1 MPPVRRRLRSSR
13 LLAGLAASALVA
25 FAVTGSISIPT
36 GSAGGLADCTPAP
49 GWGTLRRDLG
59 DRVVALVN
67 AHRTSI
73 GRGPL
78 SKSGSLQRAAE
89 WKSLHMGHYRYMQH
103 SDPAPPLARS
113 VGDRLAS
120 CGYAG
125 SGYGENIA
133 FGFQSAESVM
143 HGWLSSP
150 GHRANIESSSF
161 TAIGV
166 GAARG
171 SSGTMTWTQNFG
183 SGSAS
188 DSKPSSAP
196 ARQRPAAQPP
206 AAPPQQARVQRPVPV
221 GEPVEASRLFH
232 RLVRPSAGTK
242 FSARIAVITRA
253 RNARVTWGHVR
264 CRAHA
269 AGQAL
274 WVGVHSFRHRLATCT
289 FRIPERARGGQL
301 TGTISVTH
309 RGRITKR
316 WFSRKIR

>member
-1 MPPVRRRLRSSR
+1 MRPVRGRLGSRRLI
-13 LLAGLAASALVA
+13 AGLTASALVA
-25 FAVTGSISIPT
+25 FAVTGTISIPT

-67 AHRTSI
+67 AHRASI
-73 GRGPL
+73 GRGAL

-113 VGDRLAS
+113 VGDRLAA

-143 HGWLSSP
+143 QGWLSSP
-150 GHRANIESSSF
+150 GHRANIESPSF

-188 DSKPSSAP
+188 DSRPSSQP
-196 ARQRPAAQPP
+196 ARERPAAQPP
-206 AAPPQQARVQRPVPV
+206 AAPQQRSQRPVPA
-221 GEPVEASRLFH
+221 GELLEASRLFH
-232 RLVRPSAGTK
+232 RTVRPKAGGS
-242 FSARIAVITRA
+242 FAARIAVITRTE
-253 RNARVTWGHVR
+253 RTRVTWGDVR

-269 AGQAL
+269 AARVL
-274 WVGVHSFRHRLATCT
+274 WVGVHSFRHRLATCM
-289 FRIPERARGGQL
+289 FRVPERARGTQL
-301 TGTISVTH
+301 TGTITVTH
-309 RGRITKR
+309 RGRATKR
-316 WFSRKIR
+316 WFSRKVR

>member
-1 MPPVRRRLRSSR
+1 MPLVRRRLGSR
-13 LLAGLAASALVA
+13 RLTAGLVASGLVA
-25 FAVTGSISIPT
+25 LALTGSLSIPT
-36 GSAGGLADCTPAP
+36 GSAGGLADCTPVA
-49 GWGTLRRDLG
+49 GWGTLRRDLA

-67 AHRTSI
+67 AHRASV
-73 GRGPL
+73 GRGAL
-78 SKSGSLQRAAE
+78 SESSSLQRAAE

-120 CGYAG
+120 CGYDG

-133 FGFQSAESVM
+133 FGFPSAESVM
-143 HGWLSSP
+143 QGWLSSP
-150 GHRANIESSSF
+150 GHRANIESPSF

-183 SGSAS
+183 LRSVS
-188 DSKPSSAP
+188 DSRPASPS
-196 ARQRPAAQPP
+196 ARQRPVAQPP
-206 AAPPQQARVQRPVPV
+206 AAPPQARVQRPVPV
-221 GEPVEASRLFH
+221 GQPLEASRLFH
-232 RLVRPSAGTK
+232 RLVKPNAGTK
-242 FSARIAVITRA
+242 FSARIAVLTRA
-253 RNARVTWGHVR
+253 SNARVTWGHVR

-269 AGQAL
+269 AGHVL
-274 WVGVHSFRHRLATCT
+274 WVGVHTFRHRLATCT
-289 FRIPERARGGQL
+289 FRIPERARGSQL

-309 RGRITKR
+309 RGRTTKR

>member
-1 MPPVRRRLRSSR
+1 MPLVRRRLRSRR
-13 LLAGLAASALVA
+13 LATVLAAGALVA
-25 FAVTGSISIPT
+25 FAVTGSIAIST
-36 GSAGGLADCTPAP
+36 GSAGGLADCTP
-49 GWGTLRRDLG
+49 GSDWGTLRRDLA

-67 AHRTSI
+67 AHRASL
-73 GRGPL
+73 GRGAL
-78 SKSGSLQRAAE
+78 SKSSSLQRAAE

-113 VGDRLAS
+113 VGDRLAA
-120 CGYAG
+120 CGYG
-125 SGYGENIA
+125 GGGYGENIA
-133 FGFQSAESVM
+133 FGFPSAESVM
-143 HGWLSSP
+143 QGWLSSP
-150 GHRANIESSSF
+150 GHRANIESPAF

-171 SSGTMTWTQNFG
+171 SSGTLTWTQNFG
-183 SGSAS
+183 SRSAS
-188 DSKPSSAP
+188 DSRPVSQP

-206 AAPPQQARVQRPVPV
+206 AAPPQHGKAQRPVPL
-221 GEPVEASRLFH
+221 GEPLEASRLFH
-232 RLVRPSAGTK
+232 RLVRPNAGTR

-253 RNARVTWGHVR
+253 RHTRVTWGHVR

-269 AGQAL
+269 AGRLL

-289 FRIPERARGGQL
+289 FRIPARARGGQL

-309 RGRITKR
+309 RGRTTKR

>member
-1 MPPVRRRLRSSR
+1 MPLVRRRLRSRR
-13 LLAGLAASALVA
+13 LAAGLAASALVA
-25 FAVTGSISIPT
+25 LAVTGSIAIPT

-49 GWGTLRRDLG
+49 GWGTLRRDLA

-67 AHRTSI
+67 AHRAAV

-78 SKSGSLQRAAE
+78 SKSSSLERAAE

-113 VGDRLAS
+113 VGDRLAA

-133 FGFQSAESVM
+133 YGFQSAESVM
-143 HGWLSSP
+143 QGWLSSP
-150 GHRANIESSSF
+150 GHRANIESAAY

-183 SGSAS
+183 RASAS
-188 DSKPSSAP
+188 DSKPASQP
-196 ARQRPAAQPP
+196 ARQRPVAQPP
-206 AAPPQQARVQRPVPV
+206 AAPPQQRVQRPVPL
-221 GEPVEASRLFH
+221 GEPLEASRLFH

-242 FSARIAVITRA
+242 FSARIAVITRT
-253 RNARVTWGHVR
+253 RNTRVTWGHVR

-269 AGQAL
+269 AGQTL

-289 FRIPERARGGQL
+289 FRIPDRARGTQL

-309 RGRITKR
+309 RGRTTKR
-316 WFSRKIR
+316 WFSRKVR